1 MYDTLSDHARVWIY
15 QSKRP
20 FTPTEESAINEQLS
34 HFTRQWVS
42 HNQQLLAYGA
52 VKHHQFIV
60 LMVDESQAG
69 ASGCSIDSSV
79 HFIQHLEKQ
88 FNIDLFDRMTF
99 TYEQEGE
106 VKTASREELTNLY
119 KAGTVDDQT
128 LVFNNLVKNK
138 AELEQVWKVPLGQSW
153 HKRLLR

>member
-1 MYDTLSDHARVWIY
+1 MARL
-15 QSKRP
+15 
-20 FTPTEESAINEQLS
+20 IN
-34 HFTRQWVS
+34 
-42 HNQQLLAYGA
+42 LL
-52 VKHHQFIV
+52 K
-60 LMVDESQAG
+60 L
-69 ASGCSIDSSV
+69 C
-79 HFIQHLEKQ
+79 FIQHLEKQ